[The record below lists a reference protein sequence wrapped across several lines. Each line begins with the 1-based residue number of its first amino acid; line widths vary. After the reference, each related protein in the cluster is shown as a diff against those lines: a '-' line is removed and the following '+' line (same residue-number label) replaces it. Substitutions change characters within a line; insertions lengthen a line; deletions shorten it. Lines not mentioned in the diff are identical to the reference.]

1 MPYGP
6 SIGIDASSS
15 HPGSPGSSVARIS
28 STRESLGRNGRSH
41 AYSVIPSET
50 IG

>member
-28 STRESLGRNGRSH
+28 STRDPVGRSGRSH
-41 AYSVIPSET
+41 AYSTTPSET